1 MMTRTHGASGVA
13 VWMTGD
19 VVAQLAHMPLP
30 RPVVLAGAIA
40 AYLAAK
46 APDIDHPDSRPG
58 HLLNRYLPGASDL
71 INRFLGHRGVTH
83 WAITGL
89 LVGLVAGFIEQ
100 AVPEGVLSFLFGLA
114 VGLLV
119 IRAIRRFSRKL
130 WGVGVLVG
138 VVAGISIDF
147 TPTAIWA
154 IGIAITVGWSTHILG
169 DCVTYQGA
177 PALGPFTL
185 RPVRTPYGARFAVG
199 SSFETGLVYP
209 TVLTWAIVA
218 TTGSVVLT
226 VFN

>member
-19 VVAQLAHMPLP
+19 AVAQLTHIPLP

-71 INRFLGHRGVTH
+71 INRLLGHRGVTH

-89 LVGLVAGFIEQ
+89 LVGLVVGLIGQ
-100 AVPEGVLSFLFGLA
+100 IIPKGILSFLLGLV

-119 IRAIRRFSRKL
+119 IRPIRRIHRHL
-130 WGVGVLVG
+130 WGVGIIIGLVVG
-138 VVAGISIDF
+138 AIADF

-154 IGIAITVGWSTHILG
+154 VGVAVCVGWTTHILG